1 MDSTLEAAE
10 SVKFHDVKRL
20 GEIEKCP
27 VCGSKADAGAYHC
40 SQCRNNF
47 CYRCRARVLPAEP
60 QFQCINQK
68 CDYYGKLVCGICDPA
83 ISQPEPPTIYLER
96 IGGWWPPL
104 LAGSVVIFLLGLFWL
119 SFWYAFLLGVIAFA
133 GMGYGLDRL
142 GLKVL
147 GQTKTITETR
157 ESVHHDF
164 SRVRAVLLGGM
175 YFYPS
180 VPANVIAWSVFHER
194 HGGLCSFVLL
204 CVLWTATRFDRR
216 CRLPELW

>member
-1 MDSTLEAAE
+1 MQDGYWVLSRDFSPSALYSRTRHSSRFLTIFWHQKIKAMDSTLEAAE

-119 SFWYAFLLGVIAFA
+119 SFWYAFLLGLMAFSA
-133 GMGYGLDRL
+133 IGYWLDRM
-142 GLKVL
+142 GFHVL
-147 GQTKTITETR
+147 GQIKTITETR
-157 ESVHHDF
+157 ESVHHDC
-164 SRVRAVLLGGM
+164 
-175 YFYPS
+175 
-180 VPANVIAWSVFHER
+180 I
-194 HGGLCSFVLL
+194 
-204 CVLWTATRFDRR
+204 R
-216 CRLPELW
+216 CGHQVKKSL